1 MFSFFYSSLH
11 DHSDAHCFLK
21 VLDGRLKETQF
32 AWPSE
37 SDPEKPLEPIATR
50 FQETNEVA
58 YMNGMINCHLCI
70 KQQQADKNVKSHSH
84 IISFVTKKEKL
95 SKLCTV
101 NAQISALLHKGEA
114 NNFS

>member
-1 MFSFFYSSLH
+1 MFSFLYSSIH
-11 DHSDAHCFLK
+11 DHADAHCFLK

-58 YMNGMINCHLCI
+58 YINGMINNYCHLCI
-70 KQQQADKNVKSHSH
+70 NNNKP
-84 IISFVTKKEKL
+84 TKML
-95 SKLCTV
+95 NPIHTSYHL
-101 NAQISALLHKGEA
+101 
-114 NNFS
+114 